1 MDDLAKLKCKYVI
14 VYEGP
19 NEFPQETKYLKNFTK
34 YVKKVRNSSVKLLH
48 VVSINENRKT
58 KLKMDDY

>member
-1 MDDLAKLKCKYVI
+1 MDDLAKLKYKYII

-19 NEFPQETKYLKNFTK
+19 NEFPQETKYLKNITK
-34 YVKKVRNSSVKLLH
+34 YVKKVKNSSVKLLPL
-48 VVSINENRKT
+48 VSFNENRKT